1 MNWLDK
7 AISFISPE
15 WGAKRAAWRSNLD
28 EIRNYDAGNYSRLNA
43 GWAVT
48 NRSAEATDQAYRDVV
63 RARARDLERNSDIMN
78 SVLRSYRR
86 NVIGAGFQLQANG
99 KNSRINKE
107 LERLWKKWCKARN
120 CDVTGTQNFMQ
131 IMGMAVTR
139 KKVDGGILFV
149 KVYTNDGM
157 IPFKL
162 QMIEVDELDNMRTGT
177 QKNGNRVIGGIEYNK
192 YNRPIGYWIR
202 QYDIDGFTLSAPRFV
217 PAKDVIFYY
226 TKNRPSQV
234 REMSDMSPTIPR
246 IRDTNEF
253 MTAVSVKERIAACLS
268 VFIKKTLP
276 PVGIGRGT
284 NSDNSAKHDYDGKT
298 LTPGMIKELNAGDD
312 VQVVNPTGQATDAT
326 AFTKLQQR
334 MIGAGQGLSYEA
346 TSRDMS
352 ETNYASARQ
361 GAIEDEMTYQ
371 EEVDAIMDVMDES
384 MNHLSFPASYQV
396 KFRSKTFGIRK
407 KIISIIHGS
416 KLQKNGLIHRKKAT
430 QQRQR

>member
-86 NVIGAGFQLQANG
+86 NVIGAGFQLQVNG

-131 IMGMAVTR
+131 IMRMAVTR

-162 QMIEVDELDNMRTGT
+162 QMIEVD
-177 QKNGNRVIGGIEYNK
+177 
-192 YNRPIGYWIR
+192 
-202 QYDIDGFTLSAPRFV
+202 
-217 PAKDVIFYY
+217 
-226 TKNRPSQV
+226 
-234 REMSDMSPTIPR
+234 
-246 IRDTNEF
+246 
-253 MTAVSVKERIAACLS
+253 AVSYTHLRAHE
-268 VFIKKTLP
+268 
-276 PVGIGRGT
+276 
-284 NSDNSAKHDYDGKT
+284 
-298 LTPGMIKELNAGDD
+298 
-312 VQVVNPTGQATDAT
+312 
-326 AFTKLQQR
+326 
-334 MIGAGQGLSYEA
+334 
-346 TSRDMS
+346 TS
-352 ETNYASARQ
+352 
-361 GAIEDEMTYQ
+361 
-371 EEVDAIMDVMDES
+371 
-384 MNHLSFPASYQV
+384 
-396 KFRSKTFGIRK
+396 
-407 KIISIIHGS
+407 
-416 KLQKNGLIHRKKAT
+416 
-430 QQRQR
+430 

>member
-284 NSDNSAKHDYDGKT
+284 T
-298 LTPGMIKELNAGDD
+298 RII
-312 VQVVNPTGQATDAT
+312 
-326 AFTKLQQR
+326 QR
-334 MIGAGQGLSYEA
+334 NTTMME
-346 TSRDMS
+346 R
-352 ETNYASARQ
+352 R
-361 GAIEDEMTYQ
+361 
-371 EEVDAIMDVMDES
+371 
-384 MNHLSFPASYQV
+384 
-396 KFRSKTFGIRK
+396 
-407 KIISIIHGS
+407 
-416 KLQKNGLIHRKKAT
+416 
-430 QQRQR
+430 